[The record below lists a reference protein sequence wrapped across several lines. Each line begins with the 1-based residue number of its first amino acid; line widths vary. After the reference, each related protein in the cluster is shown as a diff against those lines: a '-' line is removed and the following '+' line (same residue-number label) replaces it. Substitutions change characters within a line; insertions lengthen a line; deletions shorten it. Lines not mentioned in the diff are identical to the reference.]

1 MRLDLLYILLSDVH
15 IICCIHV
22 PKQFTQLV
30 SHSHKNILKG
40 QTWLHQ
46 TGCPTRFMPEDQ
58 SLHIHV
64 QK

>member
-1 MRLDLLYILLSDVH
+1 M
-15 IICCIHV
+15 CCIHV